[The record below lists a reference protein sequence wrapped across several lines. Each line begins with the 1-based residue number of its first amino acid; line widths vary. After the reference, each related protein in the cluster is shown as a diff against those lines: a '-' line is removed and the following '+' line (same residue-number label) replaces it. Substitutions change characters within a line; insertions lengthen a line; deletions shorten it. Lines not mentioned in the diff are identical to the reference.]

1 MSNVAAGI
9 ASFGILLAL
18 LAVRVPIGVAMLAVG
33 VGGFIWIQGLGPLL
47 SFLKTT
53 PFETFSNYSFS
64 VIPLFLLM
72 GNVASSTGLSARL
85 FRGANAL
92 LGNLR
97 GGVAMAAVAACAAFG
112 TICGSS
118 LATAATM
125 GQVALPEMRRYGYSG
140 GLATGTLAARGPPGG
155 PGPPPIPP
163 GAYAVPSAHKNPE
176 V

>member
-1 MSNVAAGI
+1 MTNFAAGLV
-9 ASFGILLAL
+9 SFAILLTL
-18 LAVRVPIGVAMLAVG
+18 LGLRVPIGIAMLAVG
-33 VGGFIWIQGLGPLL
+33 CGGFIWIQGLTPLL

-72 GNVASSTGLSARL
+72 GNVASTAGLSARL

-92 LGNLR
+92 LGHRR
-97 GGVAMAAVAACAAFG
+97 GGMAMAAVGACAAFG

-125 GQVALPEMRRYGYSG
+125 GQGALPEMRRNGS
-140 GLATGTLAARGPPGG
+140 AAPPTRTGENTAG
-155 PGPPPIPP
+155 
-163 GAYAVPSAHKNPE
+163 
-176 V
+176 